1 MPYVRAALAESLRM
15 YPQPPIL
22 IRRSLGEDV
31 LPAPLNGD
39 PAGYPIGK
47 GADIFISV
55 WNLHRC
61 AGCLSGDASVLWTS
75 FKQICIFS
83 DGHLVPSIPA
93 GCRYALP
100 GLMVPCSLCRSPYL
114 WKDPDVFW
122 PERFSKAN
130 SNADFDGA
138 WAGYRPEAQGS
149 SMYPNEVSC
158 RKQRIL
164 LLGNHLA

>member
-1 MPYVRAALAESLRM
+1 MEVVADLEDIKRMPYVRAALAESLRM

-61 AGCLSGDASVLWTS
+61 AACTTMLPCPGLFPHGSGLSLVR
-75 FKQICIFS
+75 S
-83 DGHLVPSIPA
+83 DGQD
-93 GCRYALP
+93 YAQNWTWLQ
-100 GLMVPCSLCRSPYL
+100 VCS
-114 WKDPDVFW
+114 
-122 PERFSKAN
+122 A
-130 SNADFDGA
+130 
-138 WAGYRPEAQGS
+138 
-149 SMYPNEVSC
+149 
-158 RKQRIL
+158 
-164 LLGNHLA
+164 